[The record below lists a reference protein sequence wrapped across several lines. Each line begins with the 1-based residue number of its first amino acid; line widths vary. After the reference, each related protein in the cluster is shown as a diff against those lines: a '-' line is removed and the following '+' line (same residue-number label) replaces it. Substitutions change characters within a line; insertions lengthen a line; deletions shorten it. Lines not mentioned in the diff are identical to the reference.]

1 MTQRDMLI
9 ILIQTATQIV
19 FASTSLML
27 QTPNISQKQLCTRNV
42 EKHYSLDF
50 SHNFPH
56 TL

>member
-1 MTQRDMLI
+1 MLQRDVFI
-9 ILIQTATQIV
+9 IFTQTATQMV

-27 QTPNISQKQLCTRNV
+27 QTPNISQKQLRTGNV
-42 EKHYSLDF
+42 EKHSSFDF